1 MNRPIMT
8 LFLLTSLDGKIS
20 TGDSDLFD
28 FDKDLPKIEGP
39 SNGLHQYYEIEK
51 TTDIWSLST
60 GVVWKKMIEQSDM
73 SPEKTDVNFIV
84 VDTSHLTAE
93 HCKYIAK
100 KANQAV
106 VITSSASHPAT
117 KVEGIIVIHCN
128 HIEDAF
134 EELLRLGAD
143 RITVQSGGSLN
154 SYLLKKGFI
163 DKVHFVVAPI
173 LIGGV
178 TTPSAVGGPG
188 ITSLEELMHQRL
200 MLDSVERL
208 SDSYLSLKY
217 FVLQ

>member
-1 MNRPIMT
+1 MNRPMMS

-20 TGDSDLFD
+20 TGDSDRFD

-39 SNGLHQYYEIEK
+39 NNGLHQYYEIEQ

-73 SPEKTDVNFIV
+73 NPEKTDVNFIV

-93 HCKYIAK
+93 YCEYITK
-100 KANQAV
+100 KANRAV
-106 VITSSASHPAT
+106 VITSNTLHPAT
-117 KVEGIIVIHCN
+117 KVEGMTVIHCN
-128 HIEDAF
+128 RIEDAF
-134 EELLRLGAD
+134 EELLSLGAD

-173 LIGGV
+173 LIGGI
-178 TTPSAVGGPG
+178 TTPSAIGGPA
-188 ITSLEELMHQRL
+188 ISSLEELMHQRL
-200 MLDSVERL
+200 TFDSVEQL
-208 SDSYLSLKY
+208 NDSYLSLKY
-217 FVLQ
+217 SVLH